1 MKNKAT
7 LLTLIFCLCMATISN
22 AYETILGDESIEP
35 GDNFGYAVGI
45 SGDYAIVGA
54 PYDDV
59 GQNNSGAAYIYHR
72 EGNQWV
78 KEAKIK
84 ATNPVQSEYFGWA
97 VDIDGNTAVIGTNQG
112 RGAVYIFERNN
123 VNWSKRHKFS
133 PCNDSNAKFGNS
145 VSISGHTIVVGAPY
159 NQGDDYGSVFIYVR
173 GENVWEEQ
181 EEIKD
186 NVYAKQRFGFSVSI
200 DGNHIVVGT
209 PYAIHPNN
217 NSYFYNSVA
226 LYVRNDNSWTQ
237 LDKVSKF
244 SSSGNNDFGYSV
256 SISGQYIIVGSNHR
270 NIINPYKISNANT
283 LLSLSSFSPPDS
295 AKSFGYQISISG
307 NYAVI
312 GAYNDNN
319 NYSGSIFIYELIE
332 NGWKFHSKIIPE
344 NVNTKESNHFG
355 QAVAIS
361 GSTVIGSDPEKNLS
375 YIYNASDFPIYRTI
389 SGYIMDSSNKGSANN
404 KIDVHLQTESKSIDV
419 FTDEH
424 GFFSFNTV
432 LGSNLSIKP
441 EKEKFDYRPSNRSI
455 VQISENIENLYFF
468 LKAHT
473 ISGIVT
479 DPNGT
484 PIPGVEI
491 IFSDNVSGTSSIF
504 TNNDG
509 YYSYQLYANF
519 SGTAFPKGMG
529 YKYDP
534 IRIPYD
540 NLSENKLNQ
549 NYTGYRF
556 TIAGYCMDE
565 SGQPIAN
572 VQVTFSP
579 GNMQTTTDENGFY
592 SQDVPYLWT
601 GSLTLE
607 KVGVDFQNQSK
618 EFTYIGTN
626 LFGTDFIG
634 KEKKYAVSGT
644 VRDQDQLPL
653 ENARICF
660 SNTGNCITTDSNG
673 HYEKIMPFG
682 SDFYINVDK
691 TGYLIAPERLF
702 YTQLSANQPKQDY
715 TATIIRYVVS
725 GQIIDK
731 DDNGNPMSNVS
742 VMFDDHEEKT
752 DDQGMFRWES
762 TYGDQVVIQ
771 PEIEGYHF
779 TPSQIPVDLL
789 SSNIPDIRFTAE
801 RERFMIRG
809 RVVDNLSQ
817 GASGVTV
824 KLANKEMKLS
834 GEDGYYE
841 FEVEYGYIGSVQIF
855 KEFYKPTPVIRD
867 VEYVKEDVYLNEFD
881 ITTDDPTPKSI
892 LVYPDLYHIPA
903 ESQSFSFEVM
913 FSPDT
918 LDWDVLAEK
927 EWIQVTRTNGKVQ
940 VRCEQNTSQMERI
953 GEITVREQYAANSP
967 QKITLIQ
974 AAQPEPVVGPG
985 WNKNFDPTVFE
996 YHLNLTATIKDDMG
1010 KYLNDNQNMLAA
1022 FCGDELRGVA
1032 HPNETSM
1039 GKRYFLMVHSH
1050 QPADEEI
1057 SFKFYDSNND
1067 RTNVNIKYPI
1077 TFESEAIIGNI
1088 IEPHELAISDYFVR
1102 IGLNKHWS
1110 WITVNVI
1117 NNDMSVGSVLKS
1129 LGLHG
1134 IMIVGQEGFCQY
1146 DPINDKWNGSFNKIN
1161 PLHMY
1166 KILTNDPCM
1175 LEYSGNALDIPKTPI
1190 NLSKGWNWLGYLPA
1204 TAMSLD
1210 QALASITTSAIMI
1223 TGQNGFAFCTE
1234 KGWVGSLTMLEPN
1247 HGYKIQMAQA
1257 DQLIYPETPQII
1269 PQTRSLRKRTRQTNS
1284 IWQPDTSQ
1292 YEHQTTVTAQVY
1304 LNDNL
1309 VGSQGDALAGFVNG
1323 ECRGIAKPVETLYG
1337 AMYFLQIWGKTDD
1350 IIALRFY
1357 HAAETQVYDLDLSWS
1372 FVPDA
1377 SDGNINAPKQ
1387 IHLDKKTCGNQPDW
1401 TVDVTQYQHQAM
1413 LTAIVGSEDNN
1424 LCNEC
1429 DMLAAF
1435 VDNSCRGVAYAQ
1447 DTGGYGKRFFLS
1459 VWGDEAIEMTLKYYQ
1474 SADGNVYTVG
1484 KPFMFHP
1491 MANSGTV
1498 DSPEQLT
1505 MSSNCDECKG
1515 DLAKC
1520 RQSLDSCYENWDQ
1533 CNINLIGCEHEKDQ
1547 YRKDLID
1554 CQFNLSKCEMELA
1567 ACNSYAITL
1576 TDGWHLISG
1585 VSSAATPTTN
1595 PPDCIASMF
1604 EYRNGKYEQ
1613 VHVITPTRGVWVKI
1627 KEECTENGDGY
1638 VWFYVDGN

>member
-1 MKNKAT
+1 MV
-7 LLTLIFCLCMATISN
+7 TISN
-22 AYETILGDESIEP
+22 AYETILGDESIQAGEH
-35 GDNFGYAVGI
+35 FGYAVGI

-54 PYDDV
+54 KQDCED
-59 GQNNSGAAYIYHR
+59 QIRSGAAYIYHR
-72 EGNQWV
+72 EGHQWI
-78 KEAKIK
+78 KETKIK
-84 ATNPVQSEYFGWA
+84 ASEPVKDEYFGYT
-97 VDIDGNTAVIGTNQG
+97 VDIEGSTAIIGTYFGN
-112 RGAVYIFERNN
+112 GAAYIFEKSSDRWVQKKRLSPCSDGNAHFGQSVSISGN
-123 VNWSKRHKFS
+123 TIVVGAPQDGNSDQGSAYIYVKENEEWKHQDTIQQNSYGASQRFGYSVSIDGDYVAVGIPYAVNSNYYNGHVLVFFRSQGSWSKIQDIPYYSSSHNYFGFS
-133 PCNDSNAKFGNS
+133 VSISGQYLIGGCNNQNYAYIYKLNGQSFREIKRITPNDTASHFGNS
-145 VSISGHTIVVGAPY
+145 VSISGSYAIVSASY
-159 NQGDDYGSVFIYVR
+159 DTDYLSSQGSAFIYKLIDDNCYFHSKILASDSASSDLFGCAVSITDDYAIAGAYNKNNSTGSSYLYTISEIPQYTISGYVMDSSDR
-173 GENVWEEQ
+173 GLIDTNMV
-181 EEIKD
+181 ID
-186 NVYAKQRFGFSVSI
+186 NLPTVKTDQYGHFSI
-200 DGNHIVVGT
+200 DVGLNYSGSLT
-209 PYAIHPNN
+209 AKNENYKFRPGSRTYEFVNN
-217 NSYFYNSVA
+217 N
-226 LYVRNDNSWTQ
+226 
-237 LDKVSKF
+237 
-244 SSSGNNDFGYSV
+244 
-256 SISGQYIIVGSNHR
+256 ISGQY
-270 NIINPYKISNANT
+270 
-283 LLSLSSFSPPDS
+283 
-295 AKSFGYQISISG
+295 
-307 NYAVI
+307 
-312 GAYNDNN
+312 
-319 NYSGSIFIYELIE
+319 
-332 NGWKFHSKIIPE
+332 
-344 NVNTKESNHFG
+344 
-355 QAVAIS
+355 
-361 GSTVIGSDPEKNLS
+361 
-375 YIYNASDFPIYRTI
+375 
-389 SGYIMDSSNKGSANN
+389 
-404 KIDVHLQTESKSIDV
+404 
-419 FTDEH
+419 
-424 GFFSFNTV
+424 
-432 LGSNLSIKP
+432 
-441 EKEKFDYRPSNRSI
+441 
-455 VQISENIENLYFF
+455 FF
-468 LKAHT
+468 LEAHT

-618 EFTYIGTN
+618 EFTAIGTN

-834 GEDGYYE
+834 DEDGYYE

-967 QKITLIQ
+967 QKISLIQ
-974 AAQPEPVVGPG
+974 AGQPEPVVGPG
-985 WNKNFDPTVFE
+985 WNQNFDPTVFE

-1010 KYLNDNQNMLAA
+1010 KYLDDNQNMLAA

-1032 HPNETSM
+1032 HPTETSM

-1102 IGLNKHWS
+1102 IGLNKYWS

-1210 QALASITTSAIMI
+1210 QALASITTNAIMI

-1304 LNDNL
+1304 LNDSL
-1309 VGSQGDALAGFVNG
+1309 IGSQGDALAGFVNG

-1337 AMYFLQIWGKTDD
+1337 AMYFLQIWGETDD